1 LIYNVYGN
9 KSEEIQNEKYK
20 EFIEQ
25 KSKIIK
31 REKVKPRFINPKV
44 EEMKK
49 KEENRKANIYD
60 AYTEKPLYKLKMFL
74 NVGSKVT
81 ENIRKFRTFKPIMKK
96 SINKS
101 QEFDKNGVD
110 KLIEKLQ
117 KNVE

>member
-1 LIYNVYGN
+1 MIYNVYGN
-9 KSEEIQNEKYK
+9 KSEEIQNKKYK
-20 EFIEQ
+20 DFIEQ

-31 REKVKPRFINPKV
+31 KEKVKPRFINPKV

-60 AYTEKPLYKLKMFL
+60 AYTEKPLYKLKMFQ